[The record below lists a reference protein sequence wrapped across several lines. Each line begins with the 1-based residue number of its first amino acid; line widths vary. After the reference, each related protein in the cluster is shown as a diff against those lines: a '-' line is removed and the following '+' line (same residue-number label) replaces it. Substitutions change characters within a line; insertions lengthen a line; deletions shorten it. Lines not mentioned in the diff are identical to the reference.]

1 MTEGRHYQD
10 IMVDKYRSPQEAQV
24 KKNIETVDICQQW
37 LAYVVSSFI
46 DSFRKNIDNLQI
58 NEYYEA
64 ISKT

>member
-1 MTEGRHYQD
+1 MTEGKHYQD

-37 LAYVVSSFI
+37 LDYVVSSFI